1 MKYQVIFT
9 NKVAKA
15 IRQLN
20 KKDIPHIIEKAES
33 LAKDPRPEGSKKLS
47 GIQEDFWR
55 IRVGNYRIIYLI
67 KDEIKIVKITKVGH
81 RKDIYRKK

>member
-1 MKYQVIFT
+1 MKYQVIFIR
-9 NKVAKA
+9 KVAKA

-20 KKDIPHIIEKAES
+20 KRDIQRIIEKAES
-33 LAKDPRPEGSKKLS
+33 LAEDPRPEGSKKLS
-47 GIQEDFWR
+47 GTKADFWR

-67 KDEIKIVKITKVGH
+67 EDEIRIVKITKVGH